1 MSFKLTDKIKKS
13 NIPATLKRVFEGYVS
28 FGNSDGTSIRPTEA
42 AVGKRASCS
51 RQTVSRRTGEL
62 VKWGFLIHELNED
75 GTYKTYDYPREGV
88 WAYVYRASL
97 APLENPQVVA
107 TFEFER
113 QELSRK
119 RTAAGAKGGRPKRQ
133 MELFDETNL
142 LQTLPNQFA
151 TNPTNQFAT
160 DPRNQFATQTIPP
173 SPLRSEG
180 KETTP

>member
-1 MSFKLTDKIKKS
+1 M
-13 NIPATLKRVFEGYVS
+13 S
-28 FGNSDGTSIRPTEA
+28 FGNSDGTSIRPTER

-62 VKWGFLIHELNED
+62 TKWGFLIHELNED
-75 GTYKTYDYPREGV
+75 GTYMTYNYPKDGV

-97 APLENPQVVA
+97 TPLENPQVIA

-119 RTAAGAKGGRPKRQ
+119 RVAAGTKGRRPKRQ
-133 MELFDETNL
+133 MELFGETNL
-142 LQTLPNQFA
+142 LHTPPNQFA

-160 DPRNQFATQTIPP
+160 DPRNQFATQTTPP
-173 SPLRSEG
+173 SALRSEG
-180 KETTP
+180 KRDHTQN